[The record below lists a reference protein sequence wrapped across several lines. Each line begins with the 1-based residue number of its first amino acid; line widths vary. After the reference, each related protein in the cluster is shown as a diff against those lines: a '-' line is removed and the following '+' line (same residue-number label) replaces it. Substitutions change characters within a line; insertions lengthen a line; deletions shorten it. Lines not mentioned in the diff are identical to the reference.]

1 MLLPLMLLALLG
13 KRNEKDLLFVGNWI
27 GYYLP
32 GGELPGGELP
42 SGELPGRVG
51 SLLPDV
57 VVVVDEDLKDG
68 YAEFAYVPWEQ

>member
-1 MLLPLMLLALLG
+1 M
-13 KRNEKDLLFVGNWI
+13 GNWI

-32 GGELPGGELP
+32 GGE
-42 SGELPGRVG
+42 SPGRVG

-57 VVVVDEDLKDG
+57 VVVDEDLKNG